1 MERKHTPFLILILL
15 CLFSFSSFAQRAG
28 KIWISGDNLFINVPQ
43 EGVMVMDNK
52 DPESPSQMGYI
63 AIPGSV
69 DIAVVGDVLYANHYD
84 DLVVMDWKEAME
96 DASEAVLQ
104 IVEDVFPNYDNSQK
118 RPMGSLMASEVSLSS
133 TKGGSA
139 SCFALNDAS
148 NPTSLYAVSDRDI
161 KVFTVDNP
169 RQIRKVGENI
179 GVRDQLES
187 AFVADGNLFV
197 GAQSGMYIFNLNDP
211 QFPDYEGRYNH
222 LRACDPVVVEGEYAY
237 LTIRDGEECGRT
249 KNELHVINISDL
261 SNPRQEGIYAMNNPH
276 GLGVDKGRLFV
287 CDGDAGLKVYDARN
301 PRNLREVNTL
311 SELSATFDVIPVP
324 QKRQLIA
331 VAGNNII
338 QYRYDSSGQL
348 RRLSEFSVEF

>member
-1 MERKHTPFLILILL
+1 MKNTLILVI
-15 CLFSFSSFAQRAG
+15 CLFSISSFAQRAG
-28 KIWISGDNLFINVPQ
+28 KIWISGEQLFINVPN

-63 AIPGSV
+63 SIPGSV
-69 DIAVVGDVLYANHYD
+69 DIAVVGDVLYANHYN
-84 DLVVMDWKEAME
+84 DLIALDWKEAMS
-96 DASEAVLQ
+96 DASAAILQ
-104 IVEDVFPNYDNSQK
+104 RVEDVFPNYDQSDK
-118 RPMGSLMASEVSLSS
+118 RPMGSLMITEMNLSGS
-133 TKGGSA
+133 QGGSA
-139 SCFALNDAS
+139 SCFALNS
-148 NPTSLYAVSDRDI
+148 PTNPTCLYAISDRDI
-161 KVFTVDNP
+161 KVFAVDNP
-169 RQIRKVGENI
+169 RQMRKVGENL

-197 GAQSGMYIFNLNDP
+197 GAQSGMYIFNLDDP

-222 LRACDPVVVEGEYAY
+222 LRACDPVVVEGDYAF

-261 SNPRQEGIYAMNNPH
+261 SNPRQEGIYAMSNPH

-287 CDGDAGLKVYDARN
+287 CDGDAGLKVFDARN
-301 PRNLREVNTL
+301 PGNLREVSRL
-311 SELSATFDVIPVP
+311 SDLSGTFDVIPIP
-324 QKRQLIA
+324 SKRQLIA

-338 QYRYDSSGQL
+338 QYRYDASGQL